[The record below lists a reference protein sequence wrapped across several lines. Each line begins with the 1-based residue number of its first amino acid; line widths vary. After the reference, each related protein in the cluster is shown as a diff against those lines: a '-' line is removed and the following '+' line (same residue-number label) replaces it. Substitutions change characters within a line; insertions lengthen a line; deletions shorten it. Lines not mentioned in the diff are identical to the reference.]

1 MIFGLSVASSNRG
14 FMGGA
19 SSQAPESAARSS
31 PGGGLGN
38 ERQGHAAWL
47 AAAQSPPRA
56 LLSSLRNSH
65 AISRRRA
72 IGYALDQRF
81 ACSLRPIFCAF
92 APFAATLPPVPR
104 GHRNGRQGRTA
115 GFGHKRALRRF
126 WRVSPGRELS
136 YAPSLTAT
144 RPSLFGRR
152 IPPFEDWR
160 RHAAAR

>member
-92 APFAATLPPVPR
+92 APFAATRASAARPPRAQERAARTHR
-104 GHRNGRQGRTA
+104 GIRSQARPA
-115 GFGHKRALRRF
+115 SLLA
-126 WRVSPGRELS
+126 RVSRTRIKLRAILNS
-136 YAPSLTAT
+136 YAPIIMRS
-144 RPSLFGRR
+144 PH
-152 IPPFEDWR
+152 PPF
-160 RHAAAR
+160 